1 MSKKL
6 GNYESEDSED
16 EKPKIKAQVPKH
28 VVDLSATSNTIFSK
42 DKPRKE
48 DDRELRMQNVIS
60 FNQRKRQAMLKEM
73 IVKSREGKKVEVAK
87 TQAQKKAHNELFK
100 TENKQLK
107 HTLKKKIEKKR
118 EQNLK
123 KINSIKIKK
132 QKV

>member
-1 MSKKL
+1 
-6 GNYESEDSED
+6 
-16 EKPKIKAQVPKH
+16 
-28 VVDLSATSNTIFSK
+28 
-42 DKPRKE
+42 
-48 DDRELRMQNVIS
+48 MQNVIS

-100 TENKQLK
+100 KENKQLK

-123 KINSIKIKK
+123 KINSIKVKK